1 MTEETTQSGLSD
13 NAAGALAYI
22 TVIPS
27 IIFLIVEPYNRN
39 SFVKFHAWQN
49 IFLCIA
55 WFAVSVI
62 GIIPILGWLIFAL
75 GSIAL
80 MIAWI
85 ICLVNALQGKRFKLP
100 YIGKLAEK
108 QAGA

>member
-39 SFVKFHAWQN
+39 SYVKFHAWQN

-62 GIIPILGWLIFAL
+62 GIIPILGWLIFAARL
-75 GSIAL
+75 DSADD
-80 MIAWI
+80 
-85 ICLVNALQGKRFKLP
+85 CLDHLPGQCPARQALQTAVYRQTG
-100 YIGKLAEK
+100 
-108 QAGA
+108 